1 MSGFDINT
9 VTVSGNLTREPEL
22 RNIPGSGTAVC
33 SLRIAHNERYKDA
46 SGEWADRAAYFDVT
60 VWSGLGEWMGRNL
73 HKGQKVVVSGRLR
86 WREWE
91 QDGNKRQAV
100 DITADSVVPVVRD
113 GDSRGG
119 GQSNGYSARSDVPT
133 DMSDFQPQQPATVG
147 GGGARHG
154 ADDDIPF

>member
-9 VTVSGNLTREPEL
+9 VTVSGNLTRDPEV

-73 HKGQKVVVSGRLR
+73 HKGQKVVVSGRLK

-91 QDGNKRQAV
+91 TEGQKRQAV
-100 DITADSVVPVVRD
+100 DIVADSVVPVVRE
-113 GDSRGG
+113 GAGG
-119 GQSNGYSARSDVPT
+119 GGSNGYSARSDVPT
-133 DMSDFQPQQPATVG
+133 DMSDFQQQQPAAVG
-147 GGGARHG
+147 GGRSST

>member
-9 VTVSGNLTREPEL
+9 VTVSGNLTRDPEL
-22 RNIPGSGTAVC
+22 RNLPSGQAVC
-33 SLRIAHNERYKDA
+33 SFSIAHNERYKDA
-46 SGEWADRAAYFDVT
+46 SGEWTDRACYFDVT

-73 HKGQKVVVSGRLR
+73 HKGQKVVVSGRLK
-86 WREWE
+86 WRQWDDK
-91 QDGNKRQAV
+91 DGNKRTTV

-147 GGGARHG
+147 GGGGRNS